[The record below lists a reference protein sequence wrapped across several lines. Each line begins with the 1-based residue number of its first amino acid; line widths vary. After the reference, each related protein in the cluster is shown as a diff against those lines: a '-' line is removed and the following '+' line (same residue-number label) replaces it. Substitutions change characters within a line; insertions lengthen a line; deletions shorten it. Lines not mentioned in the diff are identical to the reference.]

1 VIAFSHTPKIGEIWG
16 SLGKHGK
23 SVLSKMN
30 SSFLVPL
37 VVYYVASSTF
47 NNLGNL
53 GNLENV
59 SRVRVEVKVFLTP
72 YNPHNP

>member
-1 VIAFSHTPKIGEIWG
+1 
-16 SLGKHGK
+16 
-23 SVLSKMN
+23 MN